1 MIFIAPAM
9 LHYGVLPYEHY
20 EPESKSKDTS
30 VGTEISGHS
39 LTKERLA
46 ETPYLPLS
54 TTIMGRKL
62 AEFADEMLNTI
73 TQKEKEEFLKRTY
86 PNTTKFYPNDN
97 YLNSITIK
105 GVRFSPPATIVFW
118 SDNTKTVVKAQN
130 SEPFDAEK
138 GLMACIIKRI
148 TGNTGRYNELFKKY
162 IKEDK

>member
-1 MIFIAPAM
+1 MISIAPAM
-9 LHYGVLPYEHY
+9 LYCEALPYERY
-20 EPESKSKDTS
+20 EPVSKSKDAS
-30 VGTEISGHS
+30 EI
-39 LTKERLA
+39 LD
-46 ETPYLPLS
+46 
-54 TTIMGRKL
+54 TI
-62 AEFADEMLNTI
+62 A
-73 TQKEKEEFLKRTY
+73 QKGKEEFLKRTY

-105 GVRFSPPATIVFW
+105 NVRFSPPATIVFW

-130 SEPFDAEK
+130 GEPFDAEK

>member
-1 MIFIAPAM
+1 MISIAPAM
-9 LHYGVLPYEHY
+9 LYCEALPYERY
-20 EPESKSKDTS
+20 EPVSKSKDAS
-30 VGTEISGHS
+30 
-39 LTKERLA
+39 
-46 ETPYLPLS
+46 
-54 TTIMGRKL
+54 
-62 AEFADEMLNTI
+62 EMLDTI
-73 TQKEKEEFLKRTY
+73 AQKGKEEFLKRTY

-105 GVRFSPPATIVFW
+105 NVRFSPPATIVFW

-130 SEPFDAEK
+130 GEPFDAEK

>member
-1 MIFIAPAM
+1 MISIAPAM
-9 LHYGVLPYEHY
+9 LYCEALPYERY
-20 EPESKSKDTS
+20 ESVSKSKDAS
-30 VGTEISGHS
+30 
-39 LTKERLA
+39 
-46 ETPYLPLS
+46 
-54 TTIMGRKL
+54 
-62 AEFADEMLNTI
+62 EMLDTI
-73 TQKEKEEFLKRTY
+73 AQKGKEEFLKRTY

-105 GVRFSPPATIVFW
+105 NVRFSPPATIVFW

-130 SEPFDAEK
+130 GEPFDAEK